1 MVAPN
6 APTAHSESTAAGAAL
21 EASDRERLR
30 TQEQLFERARGHLPR
45 DPFPH
50 YLAHLR
56 LLRDPAVDLG
66 AGDAPDG
73 DPRGNEGAPGQ
84 PRQLDVL
91 FIHGPQPDRS
101 PEPQLVIANWQTSRF
116 SELLFGC
123 KEGDRYELATALGR
137 ITGQV
142 LELNLTG
149 FRDAELAHLLTPER
163 RLSLSEKGNW
173 ERWPRAASLL
183 EPRPAEAQARTPSLI
198 DVSLDPAQRAAVE
211 LPTERSVL
219 VLGEAGH
226 GKTTVALH
234 RLARLYKA
242 AAGSFR
248 AAVIVP
254 TDGLRRL
261 IEPMLRSLGVD
272 VEVEIFERWAAA
284 QARAVFSD
292 LPERESQDATAGV
305 IRFKRDPAL
314 REALATLVESRRPA
328 AAKAKPKRVPRKL
341 EALAKRRDL
350 LHLFGDR
357 SLVARVLGASS
368 QALGA
373 HVLAEVLEHAR
384 VQFSRTT
391 EQEFSHVV
399 DKSRLRAVDGRPLD
413 EGTPTQDAGSIDTE
427 DYAVLFELDRMK
439 AAQRGR
445 PAVSPPI
452 YDCLLID
459 EAQELAPLELALI
472 GRSLAPGGSLIVAG
486 DADQQTDPTVC
497 FSSWEHSMRE
507 LGCSGYERVV
517 LPVSYRCPPQVVAIA
532 RGLIGAAPAS
542 PRPAQQAPFVHA
554 LNECHLASWLLGELE
569 QLTRRDP
576 TASVALI
583 CRVPST
589 ARRLQA
595 ALRQR
600 SLGRLVLDGEFLFRS
615 GVNVTELDQVKGLEF
630 DYVIVP
636 DASQATY
643 PDTPE
648 AHRALYVAVT
658 RTRHQLL
665 LGAVAGQSPLLGLP
679 SILP

>member
-1 MVAPN
+1 MSIPLTTPPAQPIG
-6 APTAHSESTAAGAAL
+6 AQASAGVPL
-21 EASDRERLR
+21 EAHDQERLR
-30 TQEQLFERARGHLPR
+30 TQALLFERARAHLPR

-56 LLRDPAVDLG
+56 LAS
-66 AGDAPDG
+66 DG
-73 DPRGNEGAPGQ
+73 GQ
-84 PRQLDVL
+84 RDVL

-101 PEPQLVIANWQTSRF
+101 PEPDLVIANWQSSRF
-116 SELLFGC
+116 SELLFGR
-123 KEGDRYELATALGR
+123 KEGDRYELATAQGR
-137 ITGQV
+137 ITGEV
-142 LELNLTG
+142 LERNLAG
-149 FRDAELAHLLTPER
+149 FRDAELVHLITPR
-163 RLSLSEKGNW
+163 HRLSLSENGGW
-173 ERWPRAASLL
+173 ERWERSGPLL
-183 EPRPAEAQARTPSLI
+183 EPRAAEAQAKVPSLI

-242 AAGSFR
+242 ASGPLR

-261 IEPMLRSLGVD
+261 IEPLLRSLGVD
-272 VEVEIFERWAAA
+272 VEVEVFERWAGA
-284 QARAVFSD
+284 QARQVFLD
-292 LPERESQDATAGV
+292 LPERESQDASAGV

-314 REALATLVESRRPA
+314 RQALSTLAEARRTRTTAPAAPKRTSRARKALARR
-328 AAKAKPKRVPRKL
+328 K
-341 EALAKRRDL
+341 DL

-357 SLVARVLGASS
+357 ALVARVLASS
-368 QALGA
+368 TQPLGA
-373 HVLAEVLEHAR
+373 HVLGEVLEHAR
-384 VQFSRTT
+384 VQFSRTS
-391 EQEFSHVV
+391 EQEFSHVI
-399 DKSRLRAVDGRPLD
+399 DKQRLRAVDGRPLD

-427 DYAVLFELDRMK
+427 DYAVLFELDRLK
-439 AAQRGR
+439 AEQRGR
-445 PAVSPPI
+445 VALAPPQ
-452 YDCLLID
+452 YDCILLD

-472 GRSLAPGGSLIVAG
+472 GRSLSPTGSLIVAG
-486 DADQQTDPTVC
+486 DADQQTDATVC
-497 FSSWEHSMRE
+497 FTSWEQSMQE
-507 LGCSGYERVV
+507 LGCSKYDRVV
-517 LPVSYRCPPQVVAIA
+517 LPVSYRCPPQVVSIA
-532 RGLIGAAPAS
+532 RSLIGGTAPT
-542 PRPAQQAPFVHA
+542 PATPAPFVHV
-554 LNECHLASWLLGELE
+554 LNECHLASWLIDELE

-589 ARRLQA
+589 ARRLHA
-595 ALRQR
+595 ALRER
-600 SLGRLVLDGEFLFRS
+600 NLGRLVLDGEFLFRS

-636 DASQATY
+636 DASPATY

-665 LGAVAGQSPLLGLP
+665 LGAVAGQTPLLALP

>member
-1 MVAPN
+1 MSIPLTTPAQP
-6 APTAHSESTAAGAAL
+6 SAAATRAGLPL
-21 EASDRERLR
+21 EARDEERLR
-30 TQEQLFERARGHLPR
+30 TQALLFERARPHLPR

-56 LLRDPAVDLG
+56 LSS
-66 AGDAPDG
+66 DG
-73 DPRGNEGAPGQ
+73 VQR
-84 PRQLDVL
+84 DVL

-101 PEPQLVIANWQTSRF
+101 PEPGLVIANWQSSRF
-116 SELLFGC
+116 AELLFGC

-137 ITGQV
+137 STGEV
-142 LELNLTG
+142 LEQNLAG
-149 FRDAELAHLLTPER
+149 FRDAELAHLITPR
-163 RLSLSEKGNW
+163 HRLSLTENGSW
-173 ERWPRAASLL
+173 ERWERAGPLL
-183 EPRPAEAQARTPSLI
+183 EPRSAEAQAKVPSLI

-211 LPTERSVL
+211 LPSERSVL

-242 AAGSFR
+242 ATGSFR

-261 IEPMLRSLGVD
+261 IEPLLRSLGVD
-272 VEVEIFERWAAA
+272 VEVEVFERWAGN
-284 QARAVFSD
+284 QARAVFLD

-314 REALATLVESRRPA
+314 RLALGTLAEARRTLAPA
-328 AAKAKPKRVPRKL
+328 AAVPKRTSRARK
-341 EALAKRRDL
+341 ALARRKDL

-357 SLVARVLGASS
+357 SLVARVMSRS
-368 QALGA
+368 VQPLGA
-373 HVLAEVLEHAR
+373 HVLGEVLEHTR

-399 DKSRLRAVDGRPLD
+399 DKQRLRAVDGRPLD

-427 DYAVLFELDRMK
+427 DYAVLFELDRLK
-439 AAQRGR
+439 AEQRSR
-445 PAVSPPI
+445 VAVAPPL
-452 YDCLLID
+452 YDCILLD

-472 GRSLAPGGSLIVAG
+472 GRSLAPTGTLIVAG

-497 FSSWEHSMRE
+497 FTSWEQSMQE
-507 LGCSGYERVV
+507 LACAEYERVV
-517 LPVSYRCPPQVVAIA
+517 LPVSYRCPPQVVSIA
-532 RGLIGAAPAS
+532 RRLIGGAP
-542 PRPAQQAPFVHA
+542 PPEPQTPALFVHA
-554 LNECHLASWLLGELE
+554 LNECHLASWLIDELE
-569 QLTRRDP
+569 QLTQRDP

-595 ALRQR
+595 ALRER
-600 SLGRLVLDGEFLFRS
+600 NLGRLVLDGEFLFRS

-636 DASQATY
+636 DASPATY

-665 LGAVAGQSPLLGLP
+665 LGAVAGQTPLLSLP

>member
-1 MVAPN
+1 V
-6 APTAHSESTAAGAAL
+6 
-21 EASDRERLR
+21 
-30 TQEQLFERARGHLPR
+30 
-45 DPFPH
+45 
-50 YLAHLR
+50 
-56 LLRDPAVDLG
+56 
-66 AGDAPDG
+66 
-73 DPRGNEGAPGQ
+73 
-84 PRQLDVL
+84 
-91 FIHGPQPDRS
+91 
-101 PEPQLVIANWQTSRF
+101 
-116 SELLFGC
+116 
-123 KEGDRYELATALGR
+123 
-137 ITGQV
+137 
-142 LELNLTG
+142 
-149 FRDAELAHLLTPER
+149 
-163 RLSLSEKGNW
+163 
-173 ERWPRAASLL
+173 
-183 EPRPAEAQARTPSLI
+183 PSLI

-242 AAGSFR
+242 ASGPFR

-261 IEPMLRSLGVD
+261 IEPLLRSLGVD
-272 VEVEIFERWAAA
+272 VDVEVFERWAGA
-284 QARAVFSD
+284 QARAVFPD

-314 REALATLVESRRPA
+314 RLALGTLAEVRRTRAPAATVPKRTSRARKALARR
-328 AAKAKPKRVPRKL
+328 K
-341 EALAKRRDL
+341 DL

-357 SLVARVLGASS
+357 SLVASVMARSL
-368 QALGA
+368 QPLGA
-373 HVLAEVLEHAR
+373 HVLGEVLEHTR

-399 DKSRLRAVDGRPLD
+399 DKQRLRAVDGRPLD

-427 DYAVLFELDRMK
+427 DYAVLFELDRLK
-439 AAQRGR
+439 AGQRSR
-445 PAVSPPI
+445 VAIAPPL
-452 YDCLLID
+452 YDCLLLD

-472 GRSLAPGGSLIVAG
+472 GRSLAPTGCLIVAG

-497 FSSWEHSMRE
+497 FSSWEQSMQE
-507 LGCSGYERVV
+507 LGCAEYERVV
-517 LPVSYRCPPQVVAIA
+517 LPVSYRCPPQVVSIA
-532 RGLIGAAPAS
+532 RRLIGGS
-542 PRPAQQAPFVHA
+542 PPPEPVTPAPFVHA
-554 LNECHLASWLLGELE
+554 LNECHLASWLIDELE

-589 ARRLQA
+589 ARRLHA
-595 ALRQR
+595 ALRER
-600 SLGRLVLDGEFLFRS
+600 NLGRLVLDGEFLFRS

-636 DASQATY
+636 DASPATY

-665 LGAVAGQSPLLGLP
+665 LGAVAGQSPLLALP

>member
-1 MVAPN
+1 MSIPLTTPPAQPRAVPAGAGAPL
-6 APTAHSESTAAGAAL
+6 AAGDQARLDTQAL
-21 EASDRERLR
+21 
-30 TQEQLFERARGHLPR
+30 LFERARAHLPR

-56 LLRDPAVDLG
+56 LSS
-66 AGDAPDG
+66 
-73 DPRGNEGAPGQ
+73 EGVQ
-84 PRQLDVL
+84 RDVL

-101 PEPQLVIANWQTSRF
+101 PEPDLVIANWQSSRF

-137 ITGQV
+137 STGQV
-142 LELNLTG
+142 LEQNLAG
-149 FRDAELAHLLTPER
+149 FRDAELVHLITPQQ
-163 RLSLSEKGNW
+163 RLSLTEDGSW
-173 ERWPRAASLL
+173 ERWPRAGPLL
-183 EPRPAEAQARTPSLI
+183 EPRSAEAQAKMPSLI

-242 AAGSFR
+242 ASGPFR

-261 IEPMLRSLGVD
+261 IEPLLRGLGVD
-272 VEVEIFERWAAA
+272 VEVEVFERWAGT
-284 QARAVFSD
+284 QAREVFLD

-314 REALATLVESRRPA
+314 RLALRTLAEPRRTRGAPPPGPKRAARARKALAR
-328 AAKAKPKRVPRKL
+328 
-341 EALAKRRDL
+341 RRDL

-357 SLVARVLGASS
+357 SLVARVMANSV
-368 QALGA
+368 QPLGA
-373 HVLAEVLEHAR
+373 HVLSEVLEHAR

-391 EQEFSHVV
+391 EQEFAHVV
-399 DKSRLRAVDGRPLD
+399 DKQRLRAIDGRPLD
-413 EGTPTQDAGSIDTE
+413 EGTPLQDAGSIDTE
-427 DYAVLFELDRMK
+427 DYAVLFELDRLK
-439 AAQRGR
+439 AEQRGR
-445 PAVSPPI
+445 VAVVPPL
-452 YDCLLID
+452 YDCILLD

-472 GRSLAPGGSLIVAG
+472 GRSLAPTGSLIVAG

-497 FSSWEHSMRE
+497 FTSWEQSMQE
-507 LGCSGYERVV
+507 LGCSEYDRVV
-517 LPVSYRCPPQVVAIA
+517 LPVSYRCPPQVVSIA
-532 RGLIGAAPAS
+532 RGLIGGTAPA
-542 PRPAQQAPFVHA
+542 PETPAPFVQA
-554 LNECHLASWLLGELE
+554 LNECHLASWLIDELA

-576 TASVALI
+576 TASVAVI

-595 ALRQR
+595 ALRER
-600 SLGRLVLDGEFLFRS
+600 NLGRLVLDGEFLFRS

-636 DASQATY
+636 DASAATY

-665 LGAVAGQSPLLGLP
+665 LGAVAGQTPLLSLP
-679 SILP
+679 AILP

>member
-1 MVAPN
+1 
-6 APTAHSESTAAGAAL
+6 
-21 EASDRERLR
+21 LR
-30 TQEQLFERARGHLPR
+30 TQEQLFERARVHLPR

-56 LLRDPAVDLG
+56 LESVRPQAEQALVQDI
-66 AGDAPDG
+66 
-73 DPRGNEGAPGQ
+73 
-84 PRQLDVL
+84 L
-91 FIHGPQPDRS
+91 FIHGTPRS
-101 PEPQLVIANWQTSRF
+101 AERSLEPELVIANWQSSPF
-116 SELLFGC
+116 SELLFGAS
-123 KEGDRYELATALGR
+123 EGEGYELATALGR
-137 ITGQV
+137 STGRV
-142 LELNLTG
+142 LELNLVS
-149 FRDAELAHLLTPER
+149 FRDGELAHLITPR
-163 RLSLSEKGNW
+163 HRLSRNESGEW
-173 ERWPRAASLL
+173 QRWQRSGSLL
-183 EPRPAEAQARTPSLI
+183 EPRSAAEQERVPSLI
-198 DVSLDPAQRAAVE
+198 DVTLDPAQRSAVE
-211 LPTERSVL
+211 LPGERSVL

-242 AAGSFR
+242 APGAFR

-261 IEPMLRSLGVD
+261 IEPMLRSLGAD
-272 VEVEIFERWAAA
+272 VEVEVFERWAAA
-284 QARAVFSD
+284 QARAVFPD

-314 REALATLVESRRPA
+314 RLALQELARPKKPRATPPRVTRARSPLARR
-328 AAKAKPKRVPRKL
+328 K
-341 EALAKRRDL
+341 DL

-357 SLVARVLGASS
+357 TLVSRVMKSSAQPLG
-368 QALGA
+368 G
-373 HVLAEVLEHAR
+373 HVQGEVLEHAR

-391 EQEFSHVV
+391 EQEFAHVV
-399 DKSRLRAVDGRPLD
+399 DKQRLRAVDGRPLD
-413 EGTPTQDAGSIDTE
+413 EGTPLQDAGSIDTE

-439 AAQRGR
+439 AEQRGKTPLPP
-445 PAVSPPI
+445 PA

-497 FSSWEHSMRE
+497 FSSWEQSMAE
-507 LGCSGYERVV
+507 LRCASYERVV
-517 LPVSYRCPPQVVAIA
+517 LPVSYRCPAPVVALA
-532 RGLIGAAPAS
+532 RGLIGAAPA
-542 PRPAQQAPFVHA
+542 PAQIPEQQPFVHA
-554 LNECHLASWLLGELE
+554 LNECHLSSWLIDELA
-569 QLTRRDP
+569 LLARRDP

-589 ARRLQA
+589 ARRLQD

-600 SLGRLVLDGEFLFRS
+600 NLGRLVLDGEFLFRS

-636 DASQATY
+636 DASPATY
-643 PDTPE
+643 PETPE
-648 AHRALYVAVT
+648 ARRALYVAVT

-665 LGAVAGQSPLLGLP
+665 LGAVAGQTPLLSLP
-679 SILP
+679 SVMP